1 MHALGLDLGHLIND
15 DQGGAADVELRFRRV
30 RVLPPI
36 GKQKRYPAL
45 PLTVIHAREPD
56 APGDRPAIDW
66 KLITDLRVT
75 TCAEA
80 VEKLR
85 WYALRWKVEVFHN
98 ILKAGCR
105 AEEARLR
112 TAERLVKLI
121 AVFCI
126 LSWRVFWMTMLGR
139 SAPEAN
145 PSLAFTDEERAILDR
160 LRPNKGPRARTLSS
174 YRTQARPPW
183 RLSRTNQRPATR
195 DLGGVARPLS
205 AHRHHAWRNSYDSNS
220 EIWVIGSLTGCLP
233 SKRSPARRCSRGS
246 AARYR
251 GAGRAGPETRRRPGT
266 ETPLLRT

>member
-1 MHALGLDLGHLIND
+1 V
-15 DQGGAADVELRFRRV
+15 GAADVELRFRRV

-45 PLTVIHAREPD
+45 SLTVIHAREPN
-56 APGDRPAIDW
+56 APADRPAIDW

-85 WYALRWKVEVFHN
+85 WDTLRWKIEVFHK

-145 PSLAFTDEERAILDR
+145 PSPAFTDEERAILDR
-160 LRPNKGPRARTLSS
+160 LRPNKGPSRANPLLISH
-174 YRTQARPPW
+174 QARPPW
-183 RLSRTNQRPATR
+183 RLSGTNQRPATR
-195 DLGGVARPLS
+195 DLGDVARPLS
-205 AHRHHAWRNSYDSNS
+205 AHRHNAWRNSYDSNS
-220 EIWVIGSLTGCLP
+220 EI
-233 SKRSPARRCSRGS
+233 
-246 AARYR
+246 
-251 GAGRAGPETRRRPGT
+251 
-266 ETPLLRT
+266 